1 MLKLGKKSSVDLL
14 SGDEGWVIFKFSV
27 PIILSYL
34 LQQIYTISDA
44 AICGQTL
51 GVDDIAGVN
60 DVFPILFIFLQFA
73 VGCTAGFSVITSI
86 AAGRGDQARVR
97 RSFAAQLVLGGVLS
111 LTLTGVAVLT
121 LKPLLRFI
129 GLSEANPGVWRA
141 AYQYSLVIFLG
152 IFAQLYYNLICSVL
166 RSLGD
171 STTPL
176 MFLLFSTV
184 LNIGLDLLFILAFRL
199 GVIGA
204 AAATVLAQA
213 VSALLCLIYAFGKYP
228 ELHLSGQD
236 FRAEFSVYAQ
246 HLSQGLPMGL
256 QFSVLAIGIIVMQ
269 RALVG
274 FDIGP
279 DGIMAAGNPAQNG
292 FGAANKL
299 NNFLMCPMNALS
311 TAIVSFNAQNLGAGR
326 HDRIRRGTVK
336 SLLIGLAMY
345 LILGGIGMLLTIRGA
360 YQYLFMSAD
369 KITAATIR
377 YGNLYLYVDLSMY
390 FALMVLFVF
399 RSGVQ
404 GVGHAEFTLVA
415 GCAELIARVLICAF
429 LPKLV
434 NGGALA
440 ASGAM
445 LLRWYPILCTIKSV
459 GVDTVA
465 SIAARH
471 IGDVMK
477 LPNQSVVTL
486 MGSGYTWL
494 FVVYTILLFCAFVS
508 TSVTLVYSMIQR
520 FEGHC
525 FPKAIKSKALRSVIV
540 GLVVIGLCYAVS
552 LLGLSTIISKIYG
565 YDGYYALIVVVLP
578 AFIWGIPKIKKL
590 SAEKKAEL
598 SE

>member
-111 LTLTGVAVLT
+111 LALTGVAVLT

-176 MFLLFSTV
+176 IFLLFSTV

-213 VSALLCLIYAFGKYP
+213 VSALLCLLYAFGKYP

-236 FRAEFSVYAQ
+236 FRAELSVYAQ

-311 TAIVSFNAQNLGAGR
+311 TAIVSFNAQNYGAGQR
-326 HDRIRRGTVK
+326 QRIRRGFRDATLVSAGFSALI
-336 SLLIGLAMY
+336 SLLVCVFAQPLMRIFVQAGEVEVLAAGVRY
-345 LILGGIGMLLTIRGA
+345 LRIEGACYVGIGCLFLLYGFYRAVKRPG
-360 YQYLFMSAD
+360 MS
-369 KITAATIR
+369 
-377 YGNLYLYVDLSMY
+377 V
-390 FALMVLFVF
+390 VLTVI
-399 RSGVQ
+399 SLGV
-404 GVGHAEFTLVA
+404 
-415 GCAELIARVLICAF
+415 RV
-429 LPKLV
+429 
-434 NGGALA
+434 ALA
-440 ASGAM
+440 YLLAGPVGEIGIWAAIPIGWALADVTGYGYY
-445 LLRWYPILCTIKSV
+445 LLRR
-459 GVDTVA
+459 A
-465 SIAARH
+465 
-471 IGDVMK
+471 K
-477 LPNQSVVTL
+477 L
-486 MGSGYTWL
+486 
-494 FVVYTILLFCAFVS
+494 
-508 TSVTLVYSMIQR
+508 
-520 FEGHC
+520 
-525 FPKAIKSKALRSVIV
+525 
-540 GLVVIGLCYAVS
+540 
-552 LLGLSTIISKIYG
+552 
-565 YDGYYALIVVVLP
+565 LP
-578 AFIWGIPKIKKL
+578 
-590 SAEKKAEL
+590 EE
-598 SE
+598 

>member
-14 SGDEGWVIFKFSV
+14 TGDEGWVIFKFSV

-111 LTLTGVAVLT
+111 LALTGVAVLT

-176 MFLLFSTV
+176 IFLLFSTV

-213 VSALLCLIYAFGKYP
+213 VSALLCLFYAFGKYP

-236 FRAEFSVYAQ
+236 FRAELSVYAQ

-299 NNFLMCPMNALS
+299 NSLIMTPVNGLG
-311 TAIVSFNAQNLGAGR
+311 TAMTSFTAQNLGAGYT
-326 HDRIRRGTVK
+326 HRIRKGILQGLVMAAI
-336 SLLIGLAMY
+336 IGVCSVG
-345 LILGGIGMLLTIRGA
+345 LGLLLTIDGA
-360 YQYLFMSAD
+360 YLHIFLSAD
-369 KITAATIR
+369 KVTADTIR
-377 YGNLYLYVDLSMY
+377 FGNHFLYVDFSMY
-390 FALMVLFVF
+390 LLLCFLFVI
-399 RSGVQ
+399 RNCVQ
-404 GVGHAEFTLVA
+404 GIQRAPFVLWA
-415 GCAELIARVLICAF
+415 GASELIARVAICLTLPTLLSGGVVSAQSPELAF
-429 LPKLV
+429 YALCAADPL
-434 NGGALA
+434 AWLA
-440 ASGAM
+440 ADLA
-445 LLRWYPILCTIKSV
+445 LLLPFFKNMMHMNYQYLYG
-459 GVDTVA
+459 GVEQ
-465 SIAARH
+465 H
-471 IGDVMK
+471 
-477 LPNQSVVTL
+477 
-486 MGSGYTWL
+486 
-494 FVVYTILLFCAFVS
+494 
-508 TSVTLVYSMIQR
+508 
-520 FEGHC
+520 
-525 FPKAIKSKALRSVIV
+525 
-540 GLVVIGLCYAVS
+540 
-552 LLGLSTIISKIYG
+552 LLGK
-565 YDGYYALIVVVLP
+565 
-578 AFIWGIPKIKKL
+578 
-590 SAEKKAEL
+590 
-598 SE
+598 

>member
-111 LTLTGVAVLT
+111 LALTGVAVLT
-121 LKPLLRFI
+121 LRPLLRFI

-176 MFLLFSTV
+176 IFLLFSTV

-228 ELHLSGQD
+228 
-236 FRAEFSVYAQ
+236 RT
-246 HLSQGLPMGL
+246 
-256 QFSVLAIGIIVMQ
+256 
-269 RALVG
+269 LVG

-326 HDRIRRGTVK
+326 QDRIRRGTVK

-345 LILGGIGMLLTIRGA
+345 LILGGAGMLLTIRGA

-434 NGGALA
+434 NGGAIDSSA
-440 ASGAM
+440 
-445 LLRWYPILCTIKSV
+445 SV
-459 GVDTVA
+459 GA
-465 SIAARH
+465 YIALCF
-471 IGDVMK
+471 GDPGAWV
-477 LPNQSVVTL
+477 LAV
-486 MGSGYTWL
+486 
-494 FVVYTILLFCAFVS
+494 
-508 TSVTLVYSMIQR
+508 
-520 FEGHC
+520 
-525 FPKAIKSKALRSVIV
+525 
-540 GLVVIGLCYAVS
+540 VS
-552 LLGLSTIISKIYG
+552 LIYPVTRYLFG
-565 YDGYYALIVVVLP
+565 GAR
-578 AFIWGIPKIKKL
+578 KKP
-590 SAEKKAEL
+590 
-598 SE
+598 SERAA

>member
-111 LTLTGVAVLT
+111 LALTGVAVLT

-176 MFLLFSTV
+176 IFLLFSTV

-236 FRAEFSVYAQ
+236 FRAEVSVYAQ

-292 FGAANKL
+292 FGAANRL
-299 NNFLMCPMNALS
+299 
-311 TAIVSFNAQNLGAGR
+311 V
-326 HDRIRRGTVK
+326 
-336 SLLIGLAMY
+336 MY
-345 LILGGIGMLLTIRGA
+345 LILGGAGMLLTIRGA

-377 YGNLYLYVDLSMY
+377 YGNLYLYVDLTMY

-434 NGGALA
+434 NGGAIDSSA
-440 ASGAM
+440 
-445 LLRWYPILCTIKSV
+445 SV
-459 GVDTVA
+459 GA
-465 SIAARH
+465 YIALCF
-471 IGDVMK
+471 GDPGAWV
-477 LPNQSVVTL
+477 LAV
-486 MGSGYTWL
+486 
-494 FVVYTILLFCAFVS
+494 
-508 TSVTLVYSMIQR
+508 
-520 FEGHC
+520 
-525 FPKAIKSKALRSVIV
+525 
-540 GLVVIGLCYAVS
+540 VS
-552 LLGLSTIISKIYG
+552 LIYPVTRYLFG
-565 YDGYYALIVVVLP
+565 GAR
-578 AFIWGIPKIKKL
+578 KKP
-590 SAEKKAEL
+590 
-598 SE
+598 SEHAA

>member
-14 SGDEGWVIFKFSV
+14 TGDEGWVIFKFSV

-111 LTLTGVAVLT
+111 LALTGVAVLT

-176 MFLLFSTV
+176 IFLLFSTV

-213 VSALLCLIYAFGKYP
+213 VSALLCLVYAFGKYP

-236 FRAEFSVYAQ
+236 FRAEVSVYAQ

-311 TAIVSFNAQNLGAGR
+311 TAIVSFNAQNLGAGKY
-326 HDRIRRGTVK
+326 DRIRAGFRAPVPVYERGQDHGGHDPLRESV
-336 SLLIGLAMY
+336 SVRGSVHVLCADGPVCLPLRRAGCGARGVYAGRRLRRADRARSDLRLPAEARQRRGDRFLGL
-345 LILGGIGMLLTIRGA
+345 RGRVHCA
-360 YQYLFMSAD
+360 
-369 KITAATIR
+369 
-377 YGNLYLYVDLSMY
+377 
-390 FALMVLFVF
+390 VLW
-399 RSGVQ
+399 RSGRVGPCGRFADLPGRTVSVQ
-404 GVGHAEFTLVA
+404 RRAQKAKRACRLKTGTAVQA
-415 GCAELIARVLICAF
+415 GCTDAGKRPIPLTGAPRLRIIQTVHTCRQSGEKPDCRFYTDGNRI
-429 LPKLV
+429 
-434 NGGALA
+434 GGT
-440 ASGAM
+440 
-445 LLRWYPILCTIKSV
+445 LCE
-459 GVDTVA
+459 
-465 SIAARH
+465 
-471 IGDVMK
+471 
-477 LPNQSVVTL
+477 
-486 MGSGYTWL
+486 Y
-494 FVVYTILLFCAFVS
+494 YC
-508 TSVTLVYSMIQR
+508 
-520 FEGHC
+520 
-525 FPKAIKSKALRSVIV
+525 
-540 GLVVIGLCYAVS
+540 
-552 LLGLSTIISKIYG
+552 LSWRK
-565 YDGYYALIVVVLP
+565 
-578 AFIWGIPKIKKL
+578 
-590 SAEKKAEL
+590 
-598 SE
+598 

>member
-1 MLKLGKKSSVDLL
+1 MFKAGKRPSADLL
-14 SGDEGWVIFKFSV
+14 SGDEGWVIFRFSV

-97 RSFAAQLVLGGVLS
+97 RSFAVQLVLGGVLS
-111 LTLTGVAVLT
+111 LALTGIAIWT

-176 MFLLFSTV
+176 IFLLFS
-184 LNIGLDLLFILAFRL
+184 
-199 GVIGA
+199 
-204 AAATVLAQA
+204 TVLAQA

-236 FRAEFSVYAQ
+236 FRAEVSVYAQ

-326 HDRIRRGTVK
+326 QDRIRRGTGK

-345 LILGGIGMLLTIRGA
+345 LVLGGTGMLLTINGA

-390 FALMVLFVF
+390 FALMILFVF

-404 GVGHAEFTLVA
+404 GVGHAEFALVA
-415 GCAELIARVLICAF
+415 GCAELVARVLICAF

-434 NGGALA
+434 NGGAIDSSA
-440 ASGAM
+440 
-445 LLRWYPILCTIKSV
+445 SV
-459 GVDTVA
+459 GA
-465 SIAARH
+465 YIALCFADP
-471 IGDVMK
+471 GA
-477 LPNQSVVTL
+477 
-486 MGSGYTWL
+486 W
-494 FVVYTILLFCAFVS
+494 ILAV
-508 TSVTLVYSMIQR
+508 
-520 FEGHC
+520 
-525 FPKAIKSKALRSVIV
+525 
-540 GLVVIGLCYAVS
+540 VS
-552 LLGLSTIISKIYG
+552 LIYPVTRYLLGGARRKSG
-565 YDGYYALIVVVLP
+565 GN
-578 AFIWGIPKIKKL
+578 G
-590 SAEKKAEL
+590 
-598 SE
+598 

>member
-1 MLKLGKKSSVDLL
+1 M
-14 SGDEGWVIFKFSV
+14 
-27 PIILSYL
+27 
-34 LQQIYTISDA
+34 
-44 AICGQTL
+44 
-51 GVDDIAGVN
+51 
-60 DVFPILFIFLQFA
+60 
-73 VGCTAGFSVITSI
+73 
-86 AAGRGDQARVR
+86 
-97 RSFAAQLVLGGVLS
+97 
-111 LTLTGVAVLT
+111 
-121 LKPLLRFI
+121 
-129 GLSEANPGVWRA
+129 
-141 AYQYSLVIFLG
+141 
-152 IFAQLYYNLICSVL
+152 ICSVL

-176 MFLLFSTV
+176 IFLLFSTV

-236 FRAEFSVYAQ
+236 FRAEVSVYVQ

-269 RALVG
+269 R
-274 FDIGP
+274 
-279 DGIMAAGNPAQNG
+279 
-292 FGAANKL
+292 ANKL

-345 LILGGIGMLLTIRGA
+345 LILGGAGMLLTIRGA

-434 NGGALA
+434 NGGAIDSSA
-440 ASGAM
+440 
-445 LLRWYPILCTIKSV
+445 SV
-459 GVDTVA
+459 GA
-465 SIAARH
+465 YIALCF
-471 IGDVMK
+471 GDPGAWV
-477 LPNQSVVTL
+477 LAV
-486 MGSGYTWL
+486 
-494 FVVYTILLFCAFVS
+494 
-508 TSVTLVYSMIQR
+508 
-520 FEGHC
+520 
-525 FPKAIKSKALRSVIV
+525 
-540 GLVVIGLCYAVS
+540 VS
-552 LLGLSTIISKIYG
+552 LIYPVTRYLFG
-565 YDGYYALIVVVLP
+565 GAR
-578 AFIWGIPKIKKL
+578 KKQ
-590 SAEKKAEL
+590 
-598 SE
+598 SEHAA

>member
-111 LTLTGVAVLT
+111 LALTGVAVLT

-176 MFLLFSTV
+176 IFLLFSTV

-236 FRAEFSVYAQ
+236 FRAELSVYAQ

-345 LILGGIGMLLTIRGA
+345 LILGGAGMLLTIRGA

-390 FALMVLFVF
+390 FALMVPVRLSLRRAGGGSCGVYAGRRLRRADRARSDLRLPAEARQRRGDRFLGFRGRIHCAVLW
-399 RSGVQ
+399 RSGRVDP
-404 GVGHAEFTLVA
+404 GGRFADLSGHAVSVRRRAQKAERACRLKTGAAAQA
-415 GCAELIARVLICAF
+415 GCTTARKRPIPLTGAPRLRIIQTVRTCRQSGKKPDCRFDTDRNRI
-429 LPKLV
+429 
-434 NGGALA
+434 GGT
-440 ASGAM
+440 
-445 LLRWYPILCTIKSV
+445 LCE
-459 GVDTVA
+459 
-465 SIAARH
+465 
-471 IGDVMK
+471 
-477 LPNQSVVTL
+477 
-486 MGSGYTWL
+486 Y
-494 FVVYTILLFCAFVS
+494 Y
-508 TSVTLVYSMIQR
+508 
-520 FEGHC
+520 
-525 FPKAIKSKALRSVIV
+525 
-540 GLVVIGLCYAVS
+540 
-552 LLGLSTIISKIYG
+552 GLSRRKRRQ
-565 YDGYYALIVVVLP
+565 
-578 AFIWGIPKIKKL
+578 
-590 SAEKKAEL
+590 
-598 SE
+598 

>member
-1 MLKLGKKSSVDLL
+1 MKMNHFGETLRALFQPRDLTQGSCWRTIL
-14 SGDEGWVIFKFSV
+14 SFATPV
-27 PIILSYL
+27 ILSYL

-44 AICGQTL
+44 AIVGQTL
-51 GVDDIAGVN
+51 SAGEVAGVN
-60 DVFPILFIFLQFA
+60 DTTSIVAIFLQFA
-73 VGCTAGFSVITSI
+73 FGVSAGFCVVTSSRVG
-86 AAGRGDQARVR
+86 ARDQAGVR
-97 RSFAAQLVLGGVLS
+97 RSLTTQIVLSAALTVLLTALALVLLNPLLAWINVTPDSPEIYRAAFTYCAIIFGGTGAQL
-111 LTLTGVAVLT
+111 
-121 LKPLLRFI
+121 F
-129 GLSEANPGVWRA
+129 
-141 AYQYSLVIFLG
+141 
-152 IFAQLYYNLICSVL
+152 YNFICSFL

-171 STTPL
+171 SVTPL
-176 MFLLFSTV
+176 LFLLFSTV

-236 FRAEFSVYAQ
+236 FRAEISVYAQ

-345 LILGGIGMLLTIRGA
+345 LILGGAGMLLTIRGA

-434 NGGALA
+434 NGGAIDSSA
-440 ASGAM
+440 
-445 LLRWYPILCTIKSV
+445 SV
-459 GVDTVA
+459 GA
-465 SIAARH
+465 YIALCF
-471 IGDVMK
+471 GDPGAWV
-477 LPNQSVVTL
+477 LAV
-486 MGSGYTWL
+486 
-494 FVVYTILLFCAFVS
+494 
-508 TSVTLVYSMIQR
+508 
-520 FEGHC
+520 
-525 FPKAIKSKALRSVIV
+525 
-540 GLVVIGLCYAVS
+540 VS
-552 LLGLSTIISKIYG
+552 LIYPVTRYLFG
-565 YDGYYALIVVVLP
+565 GAR
-578 AFIWGIPKIKKL
+578 KKQ
-590 SAEKKAEL
+590 
-598 SE
+598 SEHAA